1 MAKLNIRFYEELNDF
16 LPEDKKKIRFEHEV
30 FGTPSIKDV
39 IESLSVPHIEVD
51 LILVNGQSVSFTYKI
66 NDMDDI
72 SVYPVFESF
81 EISGVQHLRLAPLRD
96 PKFILDVQLGSL
108 AKYMRMAGLDSF
120 YRNDLTAG
128 EIVSISLNEKRTILT
143 KDRDILKR
151 KDVTHGFWIRDN
163 NPEEQLKS
171 VISRFHLEQLIA
183 PFTLCLKCNGKIVEV
198 NKEEIKSEIPQKV
211 KLYHNEFKRCSFCG
225 QIYWKGTHY
234 EKMHSFIDKLKNS
247 L

>member
-16 LPEDKKKIRFEHEV
+16 LLEDKKKIRFEHEV